1 MVRTQQK
8 PKFSDASQGPP
19 LQTDLSKNS
28 SLRPVINSFLHKS
41 TERDLFEVK
50 QNMSQ
55 QTKQRLSRLH
65 ELVQFTCSEALR

>member
-1 MVRTQQK
+1 MVRTLQK

-28 SLRPVINSFLHKS
+28 SLGPVINSFLRKS
-41 TERDLFEVK
+41 TERDLSEAK

-55 QTKQRLSRLH
+55 ETKQRLSRLY
-65 ELVQFTCSEALR
+65 ELVQFSRSEAIR